1 MSVPYFFIFNPNTG
15 EILRSVSCDPA
26 TAALQT
32 LPSES
37 IIIAAPNTQGSDYY
51 IDTVSLVQTQIP
63 ARPSEAHI
71 WNWATKQWGCDIDLC
86 RSQVSARIKAARDS
100 MEFGPF
106 PCNGIVFDGD
116 AVSRGRLGVAL
127 EGAKEAIAAGDTAWT
142 KPWKLA
148 NNTAITL
155 TAPELLDVVRAHG
168 DNMEQAHVT
177 AAILAYFIDAA
188 TTPEELEAIQ
198 WPA

>member
-1 MSVPYFFIFNPNTG
+1 MIKVAYFTQSDGCVFS
-15 EILRSVSCDPA
+15 ILTAPSLEGMPDAPA
-26 TAALQT
+26 GQLAT
-32 LPSES
+32 LTDYSGSLPAYWNGLAVQAIPEQPS
-37 IIIAAPNTQGSDYY
+37 
-51 IDTVSLVQTQIP
+51 
-63 ARPSEAHI
+63 PSHI
-71 WNWATKQWGCDIDLC
+71 WNWAAKQWAFDLTEG
-86 RSQVSARIKAARDS
+86 RAQAWSRIKSARES

-106 PCNGIVFDGD
+106 VWGGHVFDGD
-116 AVSRGRLGVAL
+116 EVSRGRFGVAL
-127 EGAKEAIAAGDTAWT
+127 EGAKEAIAAGNTTWT

-177 AAILAYFIDAA
+177 AAILAYFIDTA

-198 WPA
+198 WPT

>member
-1 MSVPYFFIFNPNTG
+1 MIKVAYFTQHDGQVFSVMYGPTLVGVPEAPSGQTAVLTDYSGPLPAYWDG
-15 EILRSVSCDPA
+15 SAVQEIP
-26 TAALQT
+26 TQ
-32 LPSES
+32 PSNS
-37 IIIAAPNTQGSDYY
+37 
-51 IDTVSLVQTQIP
+51 
-63 ARPSEAHI
+63 HI
-71 WNWATKQWGCDIDLC
+71 WNWTTKQWVYDIDLG

-106 PCNGIVFDGD
+106 TCAGAVFDGD
-116 AVSRGRLGVAL
+116 SVSRSRLGVAL
-127 EGAKEAIAAGDTAWT
+127 EGAKEAVAAGNTAWT

-177 AAILAYFIDAA
+177 AAILAYFIDTA

-198 WPA
+198 WPT

>member
-1 MSVPYFFIFNPNTG
+1 MTKVAYFTQSDGCVFSILTG
-15 EILRSVSCDPA
+15 PSLEGIPDAPA
-26 TAALQT
+26 GQLAT
-32 LPSES
+32 LTDYSGPLPAYWNGLAVQAIPEQPS
-37 IIIAAPNTQGSDYY
+37 
-51 IDTVSLVQTQIP
+51 
-63 ARPSEAHI
+63 PSHI
-71 WNWATKQWGCDIDLC
+71 WNWTTKQWAYDLTEG
-86 RSQVSARIKAARDS
+86 RSQASARIKAARDS

-106 PCNGIVFDGD
+106 TCNGVVFDGD
-116 AVSRGRLGVAL
+116 AVSRSRLGVAL

-177 AAILAYFIDAA
+177 AAILAYFIDTA

-198 WPA
+198 WPT

>member
-37 IIIAAPNTQGSDYY
+37 IIIAAPNTDGSAYY

-63 ARPSEAHI
+63 ARLSEAHI
-71 WNWATKQWGCDIDLC
+71 WNWATKQWVYDIDLG
-86 RSQVSARIKAARDS
+86 RSQVTARIKAARDS
-100 MEFGPF
+100 MEFGPLT
-106 PCNGIVFDGD
+106 CDGNVFDGD

-198 WPA
+198 WPT